1 MTTPAT
7 AVTRERHRFAIRLL
21 LWALLAAVGISGAIF
36 VFLGVTQL
44 NHRKRIMADAFATF
58 GWRAVQ
64 REGHYPLWARSLI
77 GADRIPNG
85 WETVT
90 VISFDDSD
98 VSDDDLANVAANLQ
112 RFPDVRALGLDNTKI
127 TDDGLEHLKQLS
139 NLKIITLSG
148 TQVTDTGVAKLQ
160 RALPRLVIHK

>member
-1 MTTPAT
+1 M
-7 AVTRERHRFAIRLL
+7 AVTDPIAAEPRRFSFRLL
-21 LWALLAAVGISGAIF
+21 LWALLAAVVISGAVF
-36 VFLGVTQL
+36 AFLGITQL
-44 NHRKRIMADAFATF
+44 NHRKRIMADALASF

-64 REGHYPLWARSLI
+64 TEVHYPLWARSLI

-85 WETVT
+85 WGTVT

-98 VSDDDLANVAANLQ
+98 VSDDDLANIAANLQ

-127 TDDGLEHLKQLS
+127 TDDGLEHVKRLS

-148 TQVTDTGVAKLQ
+148 TQVTDMGVADLQ
-160 RALPRLVIHK
+160 RALPGLVIHK